1 MYSNKLYSPLR
12 YPGGKARFAPFVAA
26 VMHENGLGGGHYL
39 EPFAGG
45 AGVALELLFDKHAS
59 HIHIND
65 LDPAVYAFWSAVTA
79 TPEELLKLLHD
90 TPISMDEWY
99 RWRQVMLTQDPT
111 VSQAA
116 RGFATLFVNRT
127 NRSGIL
133 KGGVIGGKSQAGAY
147 KLDARFN
154 KSMIAARLEKIAIH
168 ADHITVYNEDAFSL
182 LSRASDILP
191 ESALIYLDPPY
202 YVKGRDLYRN
212 FYKHDDHLEI
222 ASLLQSSTFN
232 RQWIVSYDC
241 TPEICAMYNC
251 SEALKYGLHY
261 TAQARYVGDE
271 VMFFKSG
278 LNAPHAEIPKS
289 KVAL

>member
-12 YPGGKARFAPFVAA
+12 YPGGKARFAPFIAE
-26 VMHENGLGGGHYL
+26 VMRTNGLEGGHYL

-45 AGVALELLFDKHAS
+45 AGVALELLFDGHAT
-59 HIHIND
+59 HVHIND
-65 LDPAVYAFWSAVTA
+65 LDPAVHAFWYAA
-79 TPEELLKLLHD
+79 TNDPEGLLRLLHN
-90 TPISMDEWY
+90 TQITMEEWY
-99 RWRQVMLTQDPT
+99 RLRQVMADQDPNLSIT
-111 VSQAA
+111 E

-133 KGGVIGGKSQAGAY
+133 KGGVIGGKAQTGAY

-154 KSMIAARLEKIAIH
+154 KDMIAARLDRIAQH
-168 ADHITVYNEDAFSL
+168 ALNITVHQEDAFSL
-182 LSRASDILP
+182 LSRASELLP
-191 ESALIYLDPPY
+191 DRSLIYLDPPY

-222 ASLLQSSTFN
+222 AQLLQSPGFI
-232 RQWIVSYDC
+232 RQWVVSYDSA
-241 TPEICAMYNC
+241 PEICKMYSG

-271 VMFFKSG
+271 VMFFKDG
-278 LNAPHAEIPKS
+278 LKVPDAKIPKAS
-289 KVAL
+289 AKG